1 LAKEDGGF
9 ILLLSFFFMVLLVAL
24 VGALIYFVTN
34 EAKDVAI
41 QREDVQMVY
50 LAEAG
55 VERAFREI
63 RDDYNT
69 TTQTGTADLRGSDTN
84 NSSNVDNDDRIR
96 YIGEASGSATINN
109 NSDIAQINTFDANYT
124 NTRIVAV
131 RLAARASRASGGT
144 GATLQVSYTTNGSF
158 PQAGNTVLTQALTT
172 TMTTYTADITADRTW
187 TWATLMSSN
196 FNLRAVRTAGNRNI
210 NLDAIF
216 LRVTYEID
224 TNTEAWSTGS
234 YQAYPLS
241 LGSGTVQSVSIV
253 AEQGKVHL
261 NTASQALL
269 RHLMVENGIADA
281 TANMVATNI
290 VSYRSTNKF
299 DTIEEV
305 QQVSGMTSAI
315 YQAIDQDITV
325 YSAINTNAQG
335 PAGSRAPVN
344 INTASQ
350 AVLEALFDPL
360 TFDNASDI
368 PSLASAIIT
377 QRNTAPFTCFYSSD
391 STVTTDFYDFVLA
404 QAYLS
409 SAEKDRV
416 LGNADASALI
426 PQSGG
431 ANQDTLTT
439 ELSYDTNAF
448 KVESVGRVNSRNYRV
463 KTIVGDQGG
472 RTFTTFSGDT
482 TAVGYR
488 QENFE

>member
-1 LAKEDGGF
+1 
-9 ILLLSFFFMVLLVAL
+9 MVLLVAL
-24 VGALIYFVTN
+24 VGALVYFVTN
-34 EAKDVAI
+34 EAKDIAI
-41 QREDVQMVY
+41 QSEDVQMVY

-55 VERAFREI
+55 VERAFREVQ
-63 RDDYNT
+63 DDYDT
-69 TTQTGTADLRGSDTN
+69 TTQTGTADLRGSDTTG
-84 NSSNVDNDDRIR
+84 SSSVGNADRIR
-96 YIGEASGSATINN
+96 YIGEASGDATINN
-109 NSDIAQINTFDANYT
+109 NSDDARLKAFDANYT
-124 NTRIVAV
+124 NTRIVTV
-131 RLAARASRASGGT
+131 RLGVAASRASGGT
-144 GATLQVSYTTNGSF
+144 GATVQVSYTTSGTF

-172 TMTTYTADITADRTW
+172 TTTTYTADITADQTW

-196 FNLRAVRTAGNRNI
+196 FILRAVRTAGNRDI
-210 NLDAIF
+210 NLDALF

-224 TNTEAWSTGS
+224 TSTEPWFTGS
-234 YQAYPLS
+234 YQTYPIT
-241 LGSGTVQSVSIV
+241 LGAGTVQSVSIT

-269 RHLMVENGIADA
+269 RYLMVENGIADG
-281 TANMVATNI
+281 TANTVATNI
-290 VSYRSTNKF
+290 VSYRTSNNF

-325 YSAINTNAQG
+325 YSSINTNAQG
-335 PAGSRAPVN
+335 PVGSRAPVN

-360 TFDNASDI
+360 TFDNASDVA
-368 PSLASAIIT
+368 SLASAMIT

-391 STVTTDFYDFVLA
+391 SAVTTDFYDFVLS

-409 SAEKDRV
+409 SAERDRV
-416 LGNADASALI
+416 LGNADASLLI

-448 KVESVGRVNSRNYRV
+448 KVESVGQVNTRNYRV